1 MRGCAA
7 WGLRRSGR
15 SQCRPALQSRAA
27 GQSAPCNRTVIA
39 LPFLRSMEADPALEI
54 ITAPLLKQY
63 RRVPAGVVSEDIDE
77 IRDVLLLPVIE
88 ELFDPVSDIVF
99 FVKDRRARYV
109 AVNRT
114 LVQRCS
120 CISKSELLG
129 KTTLEIFPAPMA
141 EAYHKQDKHVL
152 RNGTDILDL
161 LELHL
166 YSKGKPGWCITTKQP
181 LRSSGGEIVG
191 LVGISKDIHVQD
203 VREQDFR
210 ELAKAVEYI
219 QTHYDRHLNIQSLA
233 CMCGL
238 SVYQLEQRMKR
249 LFGLTAGQFIIKTRI
264 QVACDLLRSTEA
276 SIVEVALDCGFS
288 DQSAFTRQFK
298 ITTGMTPTQ
307 YREGQLR
314 EG

>member
-1 MRGCAA
+1 M
-7 WGLRRSGR
+7 
-15 SQCRPALQSRAA
+15 
-27 GQSAPCNRTVIA
+27 T
-39 LPFLRSMEADPALEI
+39 
-54 ITAPLLKQY
+54 
-63 RRVPAGVVSEDIDE
+63 SEDIDD
-77 IRDVLLLPVIE
+77 IRGIFLLPVIE

-99 FVKDRRARYV
+99 FVKDRKARYI

-120 CISKSELLG
+120 RNSKSELLG
-129 KTTLEIFPAPMA
+129 KTTLEVFPAPMA
-141 EAYHKQDKHVL
+141 ETYHEQDKRVL
-152 RNGTDILDL
+152 KNGTEVLDR

-166 YSKGKPGWCITTKQP
+166 YIKGKPGWCITTKQP
-181 LRSSGGEIVG
+181 LRSSSGNIIG

-203 VREQDFR
+203 VREEDFR
-210 ELAKAVEYI
+210 ELARAVEYI

-233 CMCGL
+233 RMCGL

-264 QVACDLLRSTEA
+264 QVACDVLRSTDA
-276 SIVEVALDCGFS
+276 SIVKVALDTGFS

-298 ITTGMTPTQ
+298 VTTGMTPTQ
-307 YREGQLR
+307 YREEQLR